1 MEKDKLSF
9 AVPQSS
15 AVPISSNTQSHR
27 LFTAI
32 ALPDEHKQK
41 LRQWAEQD
49 LDDLS
54 FRKWSD
60 SRDYHVTLQFL
71 GDVAT
76 PDIPKLERA
85 LVQAAAEHAPF
96 TLGIGEAGF
105 FGREEFPRVL
115 WRGVTG
121 QRESLDQLYRSILRA
136 TEPLGFKP
144 EERPY
149 RPHITVARS
158 YTGQRPVPVSVW
170 LPKDRIAEPW
180 KVEEFVLYA
189 TRMGQKPMYQII
201 QTFPLLKQNP

>member
-1 MEKDKLSF
+1 MEKDKLSNE
-9 AVPQSS
+9 
-15 AVPISSNTQSHR
+15 PISSTTQSQR

-32 ALPDEHKQK
+32 AIPDEHKQQ

-49 LDDLS
+49 LDHLS

-60 SRDYHVTLQFL
+60 FRDYHVTLQFL

-76 PDIPKLERA
+76 SDIPQLEQT
-85 LVQAAAEHAPF
+85 LYQAAAEHAPF
-96 TLGIGEAGF
+96 TLGIGGAGF
-105 FGREEFPRVL
+105 FGREQFPRVL

-121 QRESLDQLYRSILRA
+121 QRESLDQLYQSIVRA

-158 YTGQRPVPVSVW
+158 YTGQQPVPTSVW
-170 LPKDRIAEPW
+170 QPNDRIAELW
-180 KVEEFVLYA
+180 EVEKFVLYA

-201 QTFPLLKQNP
+201 QTFPLLR

>member
-1 MEKDKLSF
+1 MEK
-9 AVPQSS
+9 QS
-15 AVPISSNTQSHR
+15 QR

-32 ALPDEHKQK
+32 AIPDEHKQK
-41 LRQWAEQD
+41 LRQWAEHD
-49 LDDLS
+49 LNHLT

-60 SRDYHVTLQFL
+60 FRDYHVTLQFL

-76 PDIPKLERA
+76 SDIPKLEQA
-85 LVQAAAEHAPF
+85 LYQAAAEHAPF

-105 FGREEFPRVL
+105 FGREQFPRVL

-121 QRESLDQLYRSILRA
+121 QLESLDQLYQSILRA
-136 TEPLGFKP
+136 TETLGFKP

-158 YTGQRPVPVSVW
+158 YTGQQPVPASVW
-170 LPKDRIAEPW
+170 QPNARI
-180 KVEEFVLYA
+180 VESWEVGKFVLYA

-201 QTFPLLKQNP
+201 QTFPLLR

>member
-1 MEKDKLSF
+1 MERDK
-9 AVPQSS
+9 QSS
-15 AVPISSNTQSHR
+15 ATPNSAVSPSQR

-32 ALPDEHKQK
+32 ALPDEQKQK
-41 LRQWAEQD
+41 LHQWVEQN
-49 LDDLS
+49 LGDLS

-60 SRDYHVTLQFL
+60 FRDYHVTLQFL

-76 PDIPKLERA
+76 ADIPKLEQA
-85 LVQAAAEHAPF
+85 LYQAAAEHAPF

-105 FGREEFPRVL
+105 FGRELFPRVA

-121 QRESLDQLYRSILRA
+121 QLEPLNQLYQSILRA
-136 TEPLGFKP
+136 TESLGFKP

-158 YTGQRPVPVSVW
+158 YTGQQPVPPPVW
-170 LPKDRIAEPW
+170 QANDRIAKPW
-180 KVEEFVLYA
+180 EVGEFVLYA

-201 QTFPLLKQNP
+201 QNFPFPFQKP

>member
-1 MEKDKLSF
+1 MKNES
-9 AVPQSS
+9 Q
-15 AVPISSNTQSHR
+15 R

-32 ALPDEHKQK
+32 ALPNEHKKK
-41 LRQWAEQD
+41 LHYWVEQD
-49 LDDLS
+49 LKDLT

-60 SRDYHVTLQFL
+60 FRDYHVTLQFL
-71 GDVAT
+71 GDVET
-76 PDIPKLERA
+76 SVIPKLEQV
-85 LVQAAAEHAPF
+85 LVQAATEHGPF

-121 QRESLDQLYRSILRA
+121 QRDSLDQLYQSILQA

-158 YTGQRPVPVSVW
+158 YTGGQPVPASVW
-170 LPKDRIAEPW
+170 QPNDRSSEPW
-180 KVEEFVLYA
+180 EVAEFVLYA
-189 TRMGQKPMYQII
+189 TRLGQKPMYQII
-201 QTFPLLKQNP
+201 QTFPLIRRNP

>member
-1 MEKDKLSF
+1 MKK
-9 AVPQSS
+9 QS
-15 AVPISSNTQSHR
+15 QR

-32 ALPDEHKQK
+32 VIPDEHKQK

-49 LDDLS
+49 LDHLS

-60 SRDYHVTLQFL
+60 FRDYHVTLQFL

-76 PDIPKLERA
+76 SEIPKLEQA
-85 LVQAAAEHAPF
+85 LYQAVAEHAPF

-105 FGREEFPRVL
+105 FGREQFPRVL

-121 QRESLDQLYRSILRA
+121 QLESLDQLYQSILRA

-149 RPHITVARS
+149 RPHITIARS
-158 YTGQRPVPVSVW
+158 YTGQQPVPASVW
-170 LPKDRIAEPW
+170 QPNARIAELW
-180 KVEEFVLYA
+180 EVGKFVLYA
-189 TRMGQKPMYQII
+189 TRMGQKPMYQIF
-201 QTFPLLKQNP
+201 QTFPLLK

>member
-1 MEKDKLSF
+1 MKDES
-9 AVPQSS
+9 Q
-15 AVPISSNTQSHR
+15 R

-32 ALPDEHKQK
+32 ALPNEHKKK
-41 LRQWAEQD
+41 LRDWVEQD
-49 LDDLS
+49 LNDLS

-60 SRDYHVTLQFL
+60 FRDYHVTLQFL
-71 GDVAT
+71 GDVETAA
-76 PDIPKLERA
+76 IPKLEQV
-85 LVQAAAEHAPF
+85 LVQAAAEHSPF

-121 QRESLDQLYRSILRA
+121 QRESLDQLYHSIIQA

-149 RPHITVARS
+149 RPHITLARS
-158 YTGQRPVPVSVW
+158 YTGEQPIPPSIW
-170 LPKDRIAEPW
+170 QPNDRCDEPW
-180 KVEEFVLYA
+180 EVGEFVLYA

-201 QTFPLLKQNP
+201 QTFPLMR

>member
-1 MEKDKLSF
+1 MENDKLSNR
-9 AVPQSS
+9 
-15 AVPISSNTQSHR
+15 PISSKTQAQR

-32 ALPDEHKQK
+32 ALPDGHKQK

-49 LDDLS
+49 LKELS

-60 SRDYHVTLQFL
+60 YRDYHVTLQFL

-76 PDIPKLERA
+76 SDIPKLEQA
-85 LVQAAAEHAPF
+85 LVQATAEHAPF

-105 FGREEFPRVL
+105 FGREQFPRVL

-121 QRESLDQLYRSILRA
+121 QRESLDQLFHSILRA

-158 YTGQRPVPVSVW
+158 YTGQQPAPSSVW
-170 LPKDRIAEPW
+170 QPNDRIAEPW
-180 KVEEFVLYA
+180 EVGEFVLYA
-189 TRMGQKPMYQII
+189 TRLGQKPMYQII
-201 QTFPLLKQNP
+201 QTFPLLR